1 MMVLSRRG
9 LGCVAD
15 SVVLVIFVATSCLGT
30 VSTKDTAFVEVVL
43 FESSPNGDYT
53 TYTTGLQ
60 GRFSK
65 AGATI
70 SAEGEIV
77 QMHPLGLCNNNDEED
92 LYEYGWV
99 GVVKL
104 EQPELDPS
112 CLTVLGKAKRAVQR
126 GATAVIFD
134 VSENPEAIDQ
144 LNQLS
149 EDPLKRPVV
158 YVKGADAVKLMNIV
172 NKQKVARARIQHRP
186 PRPAE
191 YFDMGIFLAFF
202 VVVSLVCLILLIKI
216 KLKQRR
222 SQSSMN
228 RMAIQALEKMETR
241 KFKAKGKGQRES
253 SCGASDS
260 LSSSSTSDCAIC
272 LEKYIDGEEL
282 RVIPCAHRFHK
293 KCVDPWLLQHHT
305 CPHCRHNIIEQKK
318 GNGGPVC
325 MDPGNPVHSRQQR
338 VVLPVHY
345 PGRVHRAGQVTAYPT
360 RTSMDPHGN
369 PITVLTVDQHPEQGL
384 YPGQS
389 SAFLRGYPTLHLEH
403 TLGPHHC
410 AAMEHRATAAA
421 GYPQS
426 HSSGFKRSKFH
437 GRNFSRAPCFSQYE
451 TMYQHYYFQG
461 LTFPQTD
468 AHGQPTGGAAGPLGP
483 HKGQS
488 RAFQQGLLYPTVVH
502 MAPTSGSRL
511 GDVGLG
517 PGGGGGGSSSS
528 GLSCYHG
535 HRSVCSGYLADCPGS
550 DSSSSSSSSAQCHC
564 SSSDSMLD
572 CTEVSNQG
580 VYGSCSTFRSSL
592 SSDYDPYVY
601 RSRSPC
607 RGSAGGE
614 VAAAGTGGGPGL
626 GSGPSAG
633 AAGRPSSTSGAVVGS
648 AEDCPPSPGGLD
660 CMQLTSP
667 PPAPP
672 PAPCYSPGD
681 QQHQH
686 QQHQHQQLLSTCGK
700 ESLCSGRPLLL
711 EPRDGSSATGPGST
725 SSTSAAATS
734 APLQHQHQR
743 REASFG
749 AGMGRHR
756 LPVEEEDEEEMEEE
770 SGDGGCSCCLET
782 LPLHPGPEAG
792 RHRDAPGMAPMNLR
806 GPGVSVSDPLAGS
819 GGSGG
824 DRGGYDSLPCCF
836 YQELAMQRGSSGRSN
851 GGSGG
856 GAGGRSGVGC
866 YSEDYAV
873 SVQYSQADAAS
884 AQGVREPSRRI
895 PIITG
900 DADGELGL
908 EGPDSESRASLLRS
922 CQIAQAHEEEEEE
935 EEEEVGRTSEPA
947 RALFP
952 PSGPYPRNRAAA
964 SSQETRLEARA
975 LFPAARASNTH
986 CSTAA
991 SVACTA
997 TDEACG
1003 V

>member
-1 MMVLSRRG
+1 MMTLPRRG
-9 LGCVAD
+9 LDRVAD
-15 SVVLVIFVATSCLGT
+15 SLVLVFLVLAASHA
-30 VSTKDTAFVEVVL
+30 KDTAFVEVVL

-134 VSENPEAIDQ
+134 VSENPDAIDQ
-144 LNQLS
+144 LNQVA

-158 YVKGADAVKLMNIV
+158 YVKGNDAVKLMNIV

-186 PRPAE
+186 PRPTE

-253 SCGASDS
+253 SCGALDS

-272 LEKYIDGEEL
+272 LEKYMDGEEL

-318 GNGGPVC
+318 GGPGPGC
-325 MDPGNPVHSRQQR
+325 MDPGNPVHGRQQR

-345 PGRVHRAGQVTAYPT
+345 PGRVHRAGGVTAFPT

-369 PITVLTVDQHPEQGL
+369 PITVLTVDQHPDPQSL
-384 YPGQS
+384 YPAQS
-389 SAFLRGYPTLHLEH
+389 TSTFLRGYHPALHLDHSLSAHHCGLEH
-403 TLGPHHC
+403 RGPPAYAAQPHH
-410 AAMEHRATAAA
+410 AA
-421 GYPQS
+421 
-426 HSSGFKRSKFH
+426 FKRPKFH
-437 GRNFSRAPCFSQYE
+437 GRSFSRAACFSQYE

-461 LTFPQTD
+461 LTFPQQDGVPGHAAAGTI
-468 AHGQPTGGAAGPLGP
+468 AGGGA
-483 HKGQS
+483 HKGHHS

-502 MAPTSGSRL
+502 MGPTTSSRIAESGST
-511 GDVGLG
+511 
-517 PGGGGGGSSSS
+517 S

-550 DSSSSSSSSAQCHC
+550 DSSSSSSGQCHC

-601 RSRSPC
+601 RSKSPC
-607 RGSAGGE
+607 RGAAESA
-614 VAAAGTGGGPGL
+614 ACPTGTAEE
-626 GSGPSAG
+626 PSASPVPTG
-633 AAGRPSSTSGAVVGS
+633 HECLQLP
-648 AEDCPPSPGGLD
+648 PGGD
-660 CMQLTSP
+660 HTS
-667 PPAPP
+667 
-672 PAPCYSPGD
+672 S
-681 QQHQH
+681 
-686 QQHQHQQLLSTCGK
+686 
-700 ESLCSGRPLLL
+700 CSL
-711 EPRDGSSATGPGST
+711 EPRDNTST
-725 SSTSAAATS
+725 TSTSALEHERGKA
-734 APLQHQHQR
+734 Q
-743 REASFG
+743 
-749 AGMGRHR
+749 
-756 LPVEEEDEEEMEEE
+756 DE
-770 SGDGGCSCCLET
+770 SGEPGVAACSCCFDV
-782 LPLHPGPEAG
+782 LPPNVECKGLDSERAG
-792 RHRDAPGMAPMNLR
+792 
-806 GPGVSVSDPLAGS
+806 PLAS
-819 GGSGG
+819 GRCRKAGADFQSSKNYFTEHICPSSEQVGFEG
-824 DRGGYDSLPCCF
+824 LPCCF
-836 YQELAMQRGSSGRSN
+836 YKEMKVHRAATGHFP
-851 GGSGG
+851 
-856 GAGGRSGVGC
+856 
-866 YSEDYAV
+866 EDYSV
-873 SVQYSQADAAS
+873 NVQYSHADSDACS
-884 AQGVREPSRRI
+884 AQGCCELNQRI
-895 PIITG
+895 PIIPEDTDFEVG
-900 DADGELGL
+900 SAPETQ
-908 EGPDSESRASLLRS
+908 SSLLPPGVKKEAKVWTGEQHEPREGFYTS
-922 CQIAQAHEEEEEE
+922 GQFRAQSRGQLYTQEGE
-935 EEEEVGRTSEPA
+935 T
-947 RALFP
+947 RALFHP
-952 PSGPYPRNRAAA
+952 QLSVKPSTLG
-964 SSQETRLEARA
+964 S
-975 LFPAARASNTH
+975 
-986 CSTAA
+986 STAA
-991 SVACTA
+991 SEGTLKI
-997 TDEACG
+997 
-1003 V
+1003 

>member
-1 MMVLSRRG
+1 MMVLPRRG
-9 LGCVAD
+9 SDRVPDSAVVPPLLLWLAAASLGSA
-15 SVVLVIFVATSCLGT
+15 LA
-30 VSTKDTAFVEVVL
+30 KDTAFVEVVL

-134 VSENPEAIDQ
+134 VSENPDAIDQ
-144 LNQLS
+144 LNQVA

-158 YVKGADAVKLMNIV
+158 YVKGNDAVKLMNIV
-172 NKQKVARARIQHRP
+172 NKQKVARARIQHRQ
-186 PRPAE
+186 PRQPTE

-253 SCGASDS
+253 GCGASDS
-260 LSSSSTSDCAIC
+260 LSGSSTSDCAIC

-318 GNGGPVC
+318 GNPGPAC
-325 MDPGNPVHSRQQR
+325 MDPASALHGRQR

-369 PITVLTVDQHPEQGL
+369 PITVLTVDQHPDPQGL
-384 YPGQS
+384 YPPQS
-389 SAFLRGYPTLHLEH
+389 SAFLRSYHPTLHLEH
-403 TLGPHHC
+403 SLNPHHC
-410 AAMEHRATAAA
+410 RLEHRGPPAYPAQPHHAA
-421 GYPQS
+421 
-426 HSSGFKRSKFH
+426 FKRPKFH
-437 GRNFSRAPCFSQYE
+437 GRSFSRAACFSQYE

-461 LTFPQTD
+461 LSFPQQPD
-468 AHGQPTGGAAGPLGP
+468 GGPGPAVAGQFSGGGGV
-483 HKGQS
+483 HKGHHS

-502 MAPTSGSRL
+502 MAPPTSRI
-511 GDVGLG
+511 GD
-517 PGGGGGGSSSS
+517 GGSTS

-550 DSSSSSSSSAQCHC
+550 DSSSSSSGQCHC

-592 SSDYDPYVY
+592 SSDYDPFVY
-601 RSRSPC
+601 RSKSPC
-607 RGSAGGE
+607 RGSTGE
-614 VAAAGTGGGPGL
+614 AACTTVPAEDSSISAPVGHECLQLPSAA
-626 GSGPSAG
+626 SGYNSRDHHSNCSLEPNYSSRSSLEPRENSSTTSAG
-633 AAGRPSSTSGAVVGS
+633 APEPTAADRVNGA
-648 AEDCPPSPGGLD
+648 L
-660 CMQLTSP
+660 
-667 PPAPP
+667 
-672 PAPCYSPGD
+672 
-681 QQHQH
+681 
-686 QQHQHQQLLSTCGK
+686 
-700 ESLCSGRPLLL
+700 
-711 EPRDGSSATGPGST
+711 
-725 SSTSAAATS
+725 
-734 APLQHQHQR
+734 
-743 REASFG
+743 
-749 AGMGRHR
+749 
-756 LPVEEEDEEEMEEE
+756 EE
-770 SGDGGCSCCLET
+770 SGELGAAACSCCFEVIPPTAECKGQDLDNA
-782 LPLHPGPEAG
+782 GPVASG
-792 RHRDAPGMAPMNLR
+792 HCQR
-806 GPGVSVSDPLAGS
+806 GVDFQSSASKNYFSPEHLCPPEQVSYEG
-819 GGSGG
+819 
-824 DRGGYDSLPCCF
+824 LPCCF
-836 YQELAMQRGSSGRSN
+836 YKEMKVHRAT
-851 GGSGG
+851 
-856 GAGGRSGVGC
+856 AGHF
-866 YSEDYAV
+866 SEDYAV
-873 SVQYSQADAAS
+873 NVQYAESDACS
-884 AQGVREPSRRI
+884 GQGCCELNHRI
-895 PIITG
+895 PIIPEDT
-900 DADGELGL
+900 DCELGSGAETRSGL
-908 EGPDSESRASLLRS
+908 LPVSITVETELRTGEQHEPKERYFPSGQLRGHTEG
-922 CQIAQAHEEEEEE
+922 
-935 EEEEVGRTSEPA
+935 T
-947 RALFP
+947 RALFHP
-952 PSGPYPRNRAAA
+952 PLSASPPTLGATNERDPGP
-964 SSQETRLEARA
+964 
-975 LFPAARASNTH
+975 
-986 CSTAA
+986 
-991 SVACTA
+991 
-997 TDEACG
+997 
-1003 V
+1003 

>member
-1 MMVLSRRG
+1 MILPRRG
-9 LGCVAD
+9 LDCVAN
-15 SVVLVIFVATSCLGT
+15 SVVLVIILVTASLGT
-30 VSTKDTAFVEVVL
+30 VFAKDTAFVEVVL

-144 LNQLS
+144 LNQVA

-158 YVKGADAVKLMNIV
+158 YVKGTDAMRLMNIV
-172 NKQKVARARIQHRP
+172 NKQKVARARIQHKP
-186 PRPAE
+186 PRQPTE

-202 VVVSLVCLILLIKI
+202 VVVSLVCLVLLIKI

-241 KFKAKGKGQRES
+241 KFKAKSKGQRES

-318 GNGGPVC
+318 GNPGPVC

-369 PITVLTVDQHPEQGL
+369 PITVLTVDQHADQAL
-384 YPGQS
+384 YPQQS
-389 SAFLRGYPTLHLEH
+389 SAFIRSYPPIHLDH
-403 TLGPHHC
+403 AINPHHC
-410 AAMEHRATAAA
+410 SLDHRAPS
-421 GYPQS
+421 YPQP
-426 HSSGFKRSKFH
+426 HAFKRPKFH
-437 GRNFSRAPCFSQYE
+437 GRSFSRAACFSQYE

-461 LTFPQTD
+461 LTFPQPE
-468 AHGQPTGGAAGPLGP
+468 GQPGSAP
-483 HKGQS
+483 HKAHS
-488 RAFQQGLLYPTVVH
+488 RAFQQGLLYPAVVH
-502 MAPTSGSRL
+502 MAPASTSRL
-511 GDVGLG
+511 GET
-517 PGGGGGGSSSS
+517 GSTS
-528 GLSCYHG
+528 GFSCYHG

-550 DSSSSSSSSAQCHC
+550 DSSSSSSGQCHC

-601 RSRSPC
+601 RSKSPC
-607 RGSAGGE
+607 RGSGVEAGASCPVPLTDDSLAPSGQDCLLPPMGASFGSGDQLSSCSLEPNYSSRSSLEPRETNTTTSSGALEGTGVDLRITSKPQEEGGE
-614 VAAAGTGGGPGL
+614 QQGAACSCCFEVPPATLESTGQELGGAGFLAAGHCIR
-626 GSGPSAG
+626 G
-633 AAGRPSSTSGAVVGS
+633 AEAR
-648 AEDCPPSPGGLD
+648 
-660 CMQLTSP
+660 
-667 PPAPP
+667 PPAPQNL
-672 PAPCYSPGD
+672 YSMNAD
-681 QQHQH
+681 H
-686 QQHQHQQLLSTCGK
+686 
-700 ESLCSGRPLLL
+700 LCPTEQGNY
-711 EPRDGSSATGPGST
+711 EG
-725 SSTSAAATS
+725 
-734 APLQHQHQR
+734 
-743 REASFG
+743 
-749 AGMGRHR
+749 
-756 LPVEEEDEEEMEEE
+756 
-770 SGDGGCSCCLET
+770 
-782 LPLHPGPEAG
+782 
-792 RHRDAPGMAPMNLR
+792 
-806 GPGVSVSDPLAGS
+806 
-819 GGSGG
+819 
-824 DRGGYDSLPCCF
+824 LPCCF
-836 YQELAMQRGSSGRSN
+836 YKEMHVHRSN
-851 GGSGG
+851 G
-856 GAGGRSGVGC
+856 AR
-866 YSEDYAV
+866 YTEDYAV
-873 SVQYSQADAAS
+873 NVQYTPTDADANMVPGCCELG
-884 AQGVREPSRRI
+884 QRI
-895 PIITG
+895 PIIPEDT
-900 DADGELGL
+900 DCELGL
-908 EGPDSESRASLLRS
+908 GLGPQASLLPARLPGDEEGRTGDRDES
-922 CQIAQAHEEEEEE
+922 SELYFPSGQYRGQTCLHEEE
-935 EEEEVGRTSEPA
+935 A
-947 RALFP
+947 KALFHNQC
-952 PSGPYPRNRAAA
+952 PSFHEAQGNSKAAGSA
-964 SSQETRLEARA
+964 PLQPTEKDCVARPS
-975 LFPAARASNTH
+975 L
-986 CSTAA
+986 
-991 SVACTA
+991 
-997 TDEACG
+997 
-1003 V
+1003 

>member
-1 MMVLSRRG
+1 MMTLSPRRG
-9 LGCVAD
+9 SGRVPDAA
-15 SVVLVIFVATSCLGT
+15 VLVIFVAAASLGCALA
-30 VSTKDTAFVEVVL
+30 KDTAFVEVVL

-77 QMHPLGLCNNNDEED
+77 QMHPLGLCNNNDDED

-112 CLTVLGKAKRAVQR
+112 CLTVLGKARRAVQR

-134 VSENPEAIDQ
+134 VSENPDAIDQ
-144 LNQLS
+144 LNQVA

-158 YVKGADAVKLMNIV
+158 YVKGNDAVKLMNIV

-186 PRPAE
+186 PRPTE

-241 KFKAKGKGQRES
+241 KFRAKGKGQRES

-318 GNGGPVC
+318 GNAGPAC
-325 MDPGNPVHSRQQR
+325 MDPVHGRQR

-369 PITVLTVDQHPEQGL
+369 PITMLTVDQHADPQGL
-384 YPGQS
+384 YPPQPA
-389 SAFLRGYPTLHLEH
+389 SAFLRGYHPALHLEH
-403 TLGPHHC
+403 ALNPHHC
-410 AAMEHRATAAA
+410 GLEHRGPPAYPAQPHHAA
-421 GYPQS
+421 
-426 HSSGFKRSKFH
+426 FKRPKFH
-437 GRNFSRAPCFSQYE
+437 GRSFSRAACFSQYE

-461 LTFPQTD
+461 LTFPQQPEG
-468 AHGQPTGGAAGPLGP
+468 GQGPAGTGGGGGGGGGAGA
-483 HKGQS
+483 HKGHHS
-488 RAFQQGLLYPTVVH
+488 RAFQQGLLYNTVVH
-502 MAPTSGSRL
+502 MAPGSSSRL
-511 GDVGLG
+511 GDAGGPSGLG
-517 PGGGGGGSSSS
+517 
-528 GLSCYHG
+528 CYHG

-550 DSSSSSSSSAQCHC
+550 DSSSSSSGPCHC

-601 RSRSPC
+601 RSKSPC
-607 RGSAGGE
+607 RGSVGEAG
-614 VAAAGTGGGPGL
+614 VAAAAAC
-626 GSGPSAG
+626 SAPP
-633 AAGRPSSTSGAVVGS
+633 AEDSSTSPAPSGHDGLPPPPGPAGYNSGDHVSHCSSRSSLEPREHGHAGPEAPGPPGADRGKGALDESGELGAAACSCCFEVLPPS
-648 AEDCPPSPGGLD
+648 AECKGRDSDQAGRFHRGVDFQSSAAKNYFAPSEHMCPPSE
-660 CMQLTSP
+660 QLS
-667 PPAPP
+667 
-672 PAPCYSPGD
+672 YEG
-681 QQHQH
+681 
-686 QQHQHQQLLSTCGK
+686 
-700 ESLCSGRPLLL
+700 
-711 EPRDGSSATGPGST
+711 
-725 SSTSAAATS
+725 
-734 APLQHQHQR
+734 
-743 REASFG
+743 
-749 AGMGRHR
+749 
-756 LPVEEEDEEEMEEE
+756 
-770 SGDGGCSCCLET
+770 
-782 LPLHPGPEAG
+782 
-792 RHRDAPGMAPMNLR
+792 
-806 GPGVSVSDPLAGS
+806 
-819 GGSGG
+819 
-824 DRGGYDSLPCCF
+824 LPCCF
-836 YQELAMQRGSSGRSN
+836 YKEMKAHRAAAAAGRY
-851 GGSGG
+851 
-856 GAGGRSGVGC
+856 A
-866 YSEDYAV
+866 EDYAV
-873 SVQYSQADAAS
+873 SVQYAPADPEARPG
-884 AQGVREPSRRI
+884 QGCCELNQRI
-895 PIITG
+895 PIIPEDT
-900 DADGELGL
+900 DC
-908 EGPDSESRASLLRS
+908 ESGGGGA
-922 CQIAQAHEEEEEE
+922 E
-935 EEEEVGRTSEPA
+935 T
-947 RALFP
+947 
-952 PSGPYPRNRAAA
+952 PSGPAEAGARQGYFTSGHLRGRLYPR
-964 SSQETRLEARA
+964 EEEARA
-975 LFPAARASNTH
+975 LFHPQL
-986 CSTAA
+986 ST
-991 SVACTA
+991 STG
-997 TDEACG
+997 EGGPG

>member
-1 MMVLSRRG
+1 MMVLPRRG
-9 LGCVAD
+9 SARVPD
-15 SVVLVIFVATSCLGT
+15 SSVVPPLLLWLAAASLG
-30 VSTKDTAFVEVVL
+30 SALAKDTAFVEVVL

-134 VSENPEAIDQ
+134 VSENPDAIDQ
-144 LNQLS
+144 LNQVA

-158 YVKGADAVKLMNIV
+158 YVKGNDAVKLMNIV
-172 NKQKVARARIQHRP
+172 NKQKVARARIQHRQ
-186 PRPAE
+186 PRPTE

-260 LSSSSTSDCAIC
+260 LSGSSTSDCAIC

-318 GNGGPVC
+318 GNPGPAC
-325 MDPGNPVHSRQQR
+325 MDPASALHGRQR

-369 PITVLTVDQHPEQGL
+369 PITVLTVDQHPDPQGL
-384 YPGQS
+384 YPPQS
-389 SAFLRGYPTLHLEH
+389 SAFLRSYHPTLHLEH
-403 TLGPHHC
+403 SLNPHHC
-410 AAMEHRATAAA
+410 RLEHRGPPAYPAQPHHAA
-421 GYPQS
+421 
-426 HSSGFKRSKFH
+426 FKRPKFH
-437 GRNFSRAPCFSQYE
+437 GRSFSRAACFSQYE

-461 LTFPQTD
+461 LSFPQQPD
-468 AHGQPTGGAAGPLGP
+468 GGPGPAVAGQFSGGGGV
-483 HKGQS
+483 HKGHHS

-502 MAPTSGSRL
+502 MAPPASRI
-511 GDVGLG
+511 GD
-517 PGGGGGGSSSS
+517 GGSTS

-550 DSSSSSSSSAQCHC
+550 DSSSSSSSGQCHC

-601 RSRSPC
+601 RSKSPC
-607 RGSAGGE
+607 RGSTGE
-614 VAAAGTGGGPGL
+614 AACTTVPAEDSSISAPVGHERLQLPSAA
-626 GSGPSAG
+626 SGFNSRDHHSNCSLEPNHSSRSSLEPRENSSTTSAG
-633 AAGRPSSTSGAVVGS
+633 APEATAADRVNGA
-648 AEDCPPSPGGLD
+648 L
-660 CMQLTSP
+660 
-667 PPAPP
+667 
-672 PAPCYSPGD
+672 
-681 QQHQH
+681 
-686 QQHQHQQLLSTCGK
+686 
-700 ESLCSGRPLLL
+700 
-711 EPRDGSSATGPGST
+711 
-725 SSTSAAATS
+725 
-734 APLQHQHQR
+734 
-743 REASFG
+743 
-749 AGMGRHR
+749 
-756 LPVEEEDEEEMEEE
+756 EE
-770 SGDGGCSCCLET
+770 SGELGAAACSCCFEVIPPTAECKGQDLDNA
-782 LPLHPGPEAG
+782 GPVASG
-792 RHRDAPGMAPMNLR
+792 HCQR
-806 GPGVSVSDPLAGS
+806 GVDFQSSASKNYFSPEHLCPPEQVSYEG
-819 GGSGG
+819 
-824 DRGGYDSLPCCF
+824 LPCCF
-836 YQELAMQRGSSGRSN
+836 YKEMKVHRAT
-851 GGSGG
+851 
-856 GAGGRSGVGC
+856 AGHFT
-866 YSEDYAV
+866 EDYAV
-873 SVQYSQADAAS
+873 NVQYAHAESEACS
-884 AQGVREPSRRI
+884 GQGCCELNHRI
-895 PIITG
+895 PIIPEDT
-900 DADGELGL
+900 DCELGSGADTRSGL
-908 EGPDSESRASLLRS
+908 LPVSITVETELRTGEQREPKERYFPSGQLRGHTEG
-922 CQIAQAHEEEEEE
+922 
-935 EEEEVGRTSEPA
+935 T
-947 RALFP
+947 RALFHP
-952 PSGPYPRNRAAA
+952 PLSASPPTPGASTSTHERDPGP
-964 SSQETRLEARA
+964 
-975 LFPAARASNTH
+975 
-986 CSTAA
+986 
-991 SVACTA
+991 
-997 TDEACG
+997 
-1003 V
+1003 